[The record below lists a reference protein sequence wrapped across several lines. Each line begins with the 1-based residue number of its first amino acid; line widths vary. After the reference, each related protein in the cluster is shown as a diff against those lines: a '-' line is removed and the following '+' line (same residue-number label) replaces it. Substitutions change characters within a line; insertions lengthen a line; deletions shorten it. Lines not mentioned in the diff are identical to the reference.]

1 MVVVAAVSLHSPSL
15 QRSWPAEHQAIA
27 VKARYAPATPGT
39 SRFPARSTAPGRC
52 DSSRCERDLSP
63 GLYGSRTPG
72 RQYPSLDPRSRRAMT
87 TTALGVCLLKLAIN
101 LYTQLHS
108 LNKEG
113 NIAYSTYSVGS
124 ALSMALA
131 GAHGDTA
138 KQLAAVLHVTESD
151 KIHEQSWYSN
161 ASFQLAN
168 LMYSERE
175 LKVRTEFDALL
186 EAYFRGRIKSVDF
199 KENPESVRKEV
210 NEWVLE
216 ITYSKIKELLPPGS
230 VTKDTVF
237 IIANA
242 IYFKSMWENQF
253 HKRDTKKQTF
263 HLDSRSNTTVEMM
276 FKSEA
281 PFKVGRSKELK
292 ATLVEIPYIGGIF
305 SMVILVPDE
314 VEGLSFLEG
323 QLSESHLRS
332 ALESLAMKGN
342 VGLTLPKFKL
352 EYSASLKEA
361 LSALGAKLLFSD
373 SADFSGIFEN
383 GMASVSQVFHK
394 TFIQVA
400 EEGTEPAAATEEA
413 GTGSGGPSY
422 NLVTRVV
429 VDRPFMFLIR
439 KNEGNVIL
447 FMGSVRKL

>member
-1 MVVVAAVSLHSPSL
+1 
-15 QRSWPAEHQAIA
+15 
-27 VKARYAPATPGT
+27 
-39 SRFPARSTAPGRC
+39 
-52 DSSRCERDLSP
+52 
-63 GLYGSRTPG
+63 
-72 RQYPSLDPRSRRAMT
+72 MT
-87 TTALGVCLLKLAIN
+87 TSALGVCLLKLAID

-113 NIAYSTYSVGS
+113 NIVYSTYSVGS

-131 GAHGDTA
+131 GARGNTA
-138 KQLAAVLHVTESD
+138 KQLSAVLHVTESD
-151 KIHEQSWYSN
+151 KIHEQFRELLRELPYSWYSN

-168 LMYSERE
+168 LMYSERK
-175 LKVRTEFDALL
+175 LKVRMEFDALL

-242 IYFKSMWENQF
+242 IYFKSMWENHF
-253 HKRDTKKQTF
+253 HKKDTKKQTF
-263 HLDSRSNTTVEMM
+263 HLNSGSSAQVEMM
-276 FKSEA
+276 LKSEA
-281 PFKVGRSKELK
+281 PFKVGQSKELK
-292 ATLVEIPYIGGIF
+292 ATLVEIPYIGGTF

-323 QLSESHLRS
+323 QLSESRLRT
-332 ALESLAMKGN
+332 ALESLAMKGK

-352 EYSASLKEA
+352 EYSASLKET
-361 LSALGAKLLFSD
+361 LSALGAKELFSD
-373 SADFSGIFEN
+373 SADLSGIFES
-383 GMASVSQVFHK
+383 GTASVSQVFHK
-394 TFIQVA
+394 AFIQVD
-400 EEGTEPAAATEEA
+400 EEGTEPATEA
-413 GTGSGGPSY
+413 GTGSGGPSS
-422 NLVTRVV
+422 NAVTRVV